1 MTRKIRVAQ
10 IITGLVFGGGGQV
23 MWTIARK
30 IDRTRFDMDI
40 YCVIGGGDLA
50 ADIERMGFK
59 IKILEGAYDHRRLVP
74 YSMSKTLELVGDLRR
89 GRYDI
94 VHTHLYQADVIGR
107 VAAAMAGVP
116 TVVKSLHNMGTW
128 KTSRHRMVDRLLSG
142 RTAKVICCSAYQREA
157 AIRQENLSEDDVVT
171 IYHGVDLER
180 FNPLKDRTAVAKMV
194 GLDPALRTVG
204 TVGRMI
210 DVKGQIHFLEAIPSV
225 LAQHPNTQFV
235 IVGDGPLRERL
246 FDAVK
251 DKPYR
256 DRVSFLG
263 LRGDIPELL
272 GLMDVFVFPSLS
284 EGLGIA
290 VLEAMAARLPVV
302 ASEIRPLSELIIPG
316 QSGFLVKP
324 RDHVELAGAV
334 NRLLADEPL
343 RREMGDRG
351 RERVRQHFTDTKMVK
366 DTEDL
371 YLALYHHSAPQVA
384 IPHDS
389 GAQREHA
396 AL

>member
-1 MTRKIRVAQ
+1 MPRKIRVAQ

-40 YCVIGGGDLA
+40 YCVIGGGELA
-50 ADIERMGFK
+50 PDIERMGFK
-59 IKILEGAYDHRRLVP
+59 IKILEGAYDHRRLFP
-74 YSMSKTLELVGDLRR
+74 YSISKTLELVRDLKR
-89 GRYDI
+89 GQYDI

-116 TVVKSLHNMGTW
+116 KVVKSLHNTGAW
-128 KTSRHRMVDRLLSG
+128 KRRRHLMVDRLLSF
-142 RTAKVICCSAYQREA
+142 RTAKVICCSAFQREA
-157 AIRQENLSEDDVVT
+157 AIRQEHLSESDVVT

-180 FNPLKDRTAVAKMV
+180 FEPLQDRTAYARTV
-194 GLDPALRTVG
+194 GLDPTLRTVG

-225 LAQHPNTQFV
+225 LAQHPDTQFV

-246 FDAVK
+246 VDAVK
-251 DKPYR
+251 DTPYR
-256 DRVSFLG
+256 DRVLFLG

-302 ASEIRPLSELIIPG
+302 ASDIRPLSEIVIPG
-316 QSGFLVKP
+316 DTGLLVKP
-324 RDHVELAGAV
+324 RDRGELASAV
-334 NRLLADEPL
+334 NRLLVDERL

-351 RERVRQHFTDTKMVK
+351 RERVRQQFTDVKMVG

-371 YLALYHHSAPQVA
+371 YQTLYQETAQHAGVAADSTSRTEQVT
-384 IPHDS
+384 
-389 GAQREHA
+389 
-396 AL
+396 L

>member
-1 MTRKIRVAQ
+1 MPRKIRVAQ

-40 YCVIGGGDLA
+40 YCVIGGGELA
-50 ADIERMGFK
+50 PDIERMGFK
-59 IKILEGAYDHRRLVP
+59 IKILEGAYDHRRLFP
-74 YSMSKTLELVGDLRR
+74 YSVSKTLELVRELKR

-107 VAAAMAGVP
+107 VAAVMAGVP
-116 TVVKSLHNMGTW
+116 KVVKSLHNMGAW
-128 KTSRHRMVDRLLSG
+128 KTSRHRMVDRLLSA

-157 AIRQENLSEDDVVT
+157 AIRQEKLSADDVVT

-180 FNPLKDRTAVAKMV
+180 FMPLEDRTAYAKTV
-194 GLDPALRTVG
+194 GLDPGLRTVG

-210 DVKGQIHFLEAIPSV
+210 DVKGQIYFLEAIPAV
-225 LAQHPNTQFV
+225 LARHPDTQFMV
-235 IVGDGPLRERL
+235 VGDGPLRERL
-246 FDAVK
+246 LDAVK

-263 LRGDIPELL
+263 LRGDVPQLL

-302 ASEIRPLSELIIPG
+302 ASDIRPLSEIVMPDHTGL
-316 QSGFLVKP
+316 LVNP
-324 RDHVELAGAV
+324 RDHDELAGAV
-334 NRLLADEPL
+334 NRLLADERL
-343 RREMGDRG
+343 RREMGNRG
-351 RERVRQHFTDTKMVK
+351 HERVRQQFTDAKMVG
-366 DTEDL
+366 DTETL
-371 YLALYHHSAPQVA
+371 YQALYEETARQAIVA
-384 IPHDS
+384 HDS
-389 GAQREHA
+389 SSRSEQVI
-396 AL
+396 

>member
-1 MTRKIRVAQ
+1 MSMKIRIAQ
-10 IITGLVFGGGGQV
+10 VITGLVFGGGGQV

-30 IDRTRFDMDI
+30 IDRAQFDMDI
-40 YCVIGGGDLA
+40 YCVIGGGQLA

-59 IKILEGAYDHRRLVP
+59 VKILEGAYDHRRLFP
-74 YSMSKTLELVGDLRR
+74 YSVSKTLELARDLRR
-89 GRYDI
+89 GQYNI

-107 VAAAMAGVP
+107 VAAALAGVP
-116 TVVKSLHNMGTW
+116 KVVKSLHNMGAW
-128 KTSRHRMVDRLLSG
+128 KTGLHRIVDRILSG
-142 RTAKVICCSAYQREA
+142 RTEKVICCSAYQREA
-157 AIRQENLSEDDVVT
+157 AIRQEGLSEDEVVT
-171 IYHGVDLER
+171 IYHGVDLSR
-180 FNPLKDRTAVAKMV
+180 FEPRGDRAAFAKTV

-210 DVKGQIHFLEAIPSV
+210 DVKGQIHFLEAIPAV
-225 LAQHPNTQFV
+225 LAQHPHTQFV

-251 DKPYR
+251 DTPYR

-302 ASEIRPLSELIIPG
+302 ASDIRPLSELVIPG
-316 QSGFLVKP
+316 QTGFLVKP
-324 RDHVELAGAV
+324 RDHDELAGAV

-343 RREMGDRG
+343 RNGMGNRG
-351 RERVRQHFTDTKMVK
+351 RERVSQHFTDTKMVK

-371 YLALYHHSAPQVA
+371 YRALYHQSTRQVA
-384 IPHDS
+384 VSGDS
-389 GAQREHA
+389 GTEREHA

>member
-1 MTRKIRVAQ
+1 MNRKIRIAQ
-10 IITGLVFGGGGQV
+10 VITGLVFGGGGQV

-40 YCVIGGGDLA
+40 FCVIGGGDLA
-50 ADIERMGFK
+50 SDIERMGFK
-59 IKILEGAYDHRRLVP
+59 IKIFEGAYDHRRLVP
-74 YSMSKTLELVGDLRR
+74 YSVAKIVELAGDLRR
-89 GRYDI
+89 GQYDI

-107 VAAAMAGVP
+107 VAAAIAGIP
-116 TVVKSLHNMGTW
+116 TVVKSLHNMGAW
-128 KTSRHRMVDRLLSG
+128 KSRRHLLVDRLLSA

-157 AIRQENLSEDDVVT
+157 AIRQEKLAENKVVT

-180 FNPLKDRTAVAKMV
+180 FRPLDDRQAFAKTV
-194 GLDPALRTVG
+194 GLDPTRRTVG

-210 DVKGQIHFLEAIPSV
+210 DLKGQIHFLDAIPAV
-225 LAQHPNTQFV
+225 LAQHPDTQFM

-246 FDAVK
+246 FGAIK
-251 DKPYR
+251 DKSYR
-256 DRVSFLG
+256 DRVLFPG

-302 ASEIRPLSELIIPG
+302 ASEIRPLTELVVPG
-316 QSGFLVKP
+316 ETGYLVPP
-324 RDHVELAGAV
+324 RDHAELAGAV
-334 NRLLADEPL
+334 NRLLGSEQL

-351 RERVRQHFTDTKMVK
+351 RARVTRHFTDVKMVR

-371 YLALYHHSAPQVA
+371 YGALFHESE
-384 IPHDS
+384 PHITVPPDARS
-389 GAQREHA
+389 QREHA
-396 AL
+396 VI